1 MEQED
6 WLRGSMVISILVL
19 VVLILITP
27 SLLGR
32 SPSELAS
39 VPLLIV
45 GMSENK
51 TWFIVNIGAAFQT
64 YRYDLVRMTINGTG
78 PSVNWSHSEAEV
90 YSFHRWVPGNASF
103 SVHVYL
109 VDQGRNYFEFNV
121 TARSERDSNNQ
132 VVMVITFPLE
142 KDYRGMEIRKYPP
155 AEDFRQGIPRRGSVP

>member
-1 MEQED
+1 
-6 WLRGSMVISILVL
+6 
-19 VVLILITP
+19 
-27 SLLGR
+27 
-32 SPSELAS
+32 
-39 VPLLIV
+39 
-45 GMSENK
+45 MSQNK

-109 VDQGRNYFEFNV
+109 VDQGKNYFEFNV